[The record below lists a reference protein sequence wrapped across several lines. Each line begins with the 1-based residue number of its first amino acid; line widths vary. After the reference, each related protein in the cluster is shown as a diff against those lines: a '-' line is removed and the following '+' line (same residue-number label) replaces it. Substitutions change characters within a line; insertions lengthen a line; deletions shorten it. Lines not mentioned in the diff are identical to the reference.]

1 MVFLGRQ
8 IENRPEYTFP
18 ALSLLS
24 AFGQTVPL
32 NLEFQRRRR
41 IIPCPFHLLDNN
53 KAMNVLPKN
62 YSWPEFY
69 QHVVALSL
77 RILLAANLAPAASLQ
92 SDAQVG
98 KRAASRILLR
108 IRAYQVPF
116 DDSSVARH

>member
-1 MVFLGRQ
+1 
-8 IENRPEYTFP
+8 
-18 ALSLLS
+18 
-24 AFGQTVPL
+24 
-32 NLEFQRRRR
+32 
-41 IIPCPFHLLDNN
+41 
-53 KAMNVLPKN
+53 MNVLPKN